1 MNVSKTIFGVLVLSA
16 MLRPDGY
23 AQLNATATNDLD
35 FGNIFPGIPNTVS
48 KHTPGKAAEFTVTGT
63 AGDEIT
69 IDLTLPTYMSNG
81 GWNMQLVF
89 REDDCA
95 MDSSSTPDQ
104 TNPGNDDLDP
114 WHTITYRLG
123 SSGLTIWLGGEVIPS
138 LHQKEGGYTA
148 TIVLTVA
155 ETGN

>member
-1 MNVSKTIFGVLVLSA
+1 LRLIKLILGVLLLLTGLHGDCFS
-16 MLRPDGY
+16 
-23 AQLNATATNDLD
+23 QLNATATNDLT
-35 FGNIFPGIPNTVS
+35 FGDIFPGIPKTIS
-48 KHTPGKAAEFTVTGT
+48 KYTPGSAAEFTITGT
-63 AGDEIT
+63 AGNEIT
-69 IDLTLPTYMSNG
+69 VDFSLPTYMSAS

-104 TNPGNDDLDP
+104 TDPGNDDLDP

-123 SSGLTIWLGGEVIPS
+123 SSGLTIWLGGEVIPNM
-138 LHQKEGGYTA
+138 HQKEGNYTA

-155 ETGN
+155 ETGS